1 VGDLAEQSSPTPK
14 LRGRAAVPL
23 ERRVL
28 RILEKHMNT
37 TVAVILP
44 QWAVW
49 VLILLCVLSIIEMGV
64 RAVNSVLR
72 GKLERRQMRQ
82 NTGVER

>member
-1 VGDLAEQSSPTPK
+1 
-14 LRGRAAVPL
+14 
-23 ERRVL
+23 
-28 RILEKHMNT
+28 MNT

-49 VLILLCVLSIIEMGV
+49 VLVLLCVLSIFEMGV
-64 RAVNSVLR
+64 RAVNALLR

-82 NTGVER
+82 NTTDEPRRSAASDSI

>member
-1 VGDLAEQSSPTPK
+1 
-14 LRGRAAVPL
+14 
-23 ERRVL
+23 
-28 RILEKHMNT
+28 MNT

-49 VLILLCVLSIIEMGV
+49 VLVLLCVLSIVEMGV

-72 GKLERRQMRQ
+72 GMLERRRMRQ
-82 NTGVER
+82 NTEVVRPEGCERTQS

>member
-1 VGDLAEQSSPTPK
+1 
-14 LRGRAAVPL
+14 
-23 ERRVL
+23 
-28 RILEKHMNT
+28 MNT

-49 VLILLCVLSIIEMGV
+49 VLVLLCVLSIFEMGV
-64 RAVNSVLR
+64 RAVNALLR

-82 NTGVER
+82 NQN

>member
-1 VGDLAEQSSPTPK
+1 
-14 LRGRAAVPL
+14 
-23 ERRVL
+23 
-28 RILEKHMNT
+28 MNT

-49 VLILLCVLSIIEMGV
+49 VLVLLCVLSIVEMGV
-64 RAVNSVLR
+64 RAVNALLR

-82 NTGVER
+82 NTKLKDGHD